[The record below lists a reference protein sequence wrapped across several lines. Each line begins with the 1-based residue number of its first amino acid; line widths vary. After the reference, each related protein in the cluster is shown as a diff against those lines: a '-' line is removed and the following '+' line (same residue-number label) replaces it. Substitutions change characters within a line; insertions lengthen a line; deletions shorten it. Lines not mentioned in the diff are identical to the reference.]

1 MLCGADLLCSY
12 FFFFLR
18 HSALSLLLD
27 VHFGGLHVCPY
38 TFLKENSCWFVRVQ
52 LSFDEGCFSDIKE
65 PLCGLNRW
73 LLYLTGG
80 YVRRKTTS
88 RSRKDVNVH
97 TNLKGIINVPNN
109 FFFFASFSFGF
120 LVWSLKLSKFAKCVR
135 LKENMLYK
143 CKCFSLF
150 V

>member
-1 MLCGADLLCSY
+1 M
-12 FFFFLR
+12 
-18 HSALSLLLD
+18 
-27 VHFGGLHVCPY
+27 
-38 TFLKENSCWFVRVQ
+38 
-52 LSFDEGCFSDIKE
+52 
-65 PLCGLNRW
+65 
-73 LLYLTGG
+73 
-80 YVRRKTTS
+80 RRKTTS

-97 TNLKGIINVPNN
+97 TDLKKGIINVPNN

-120 LVWSLKLSKFAKCVR
+120 LVSSLKLSKFAKCVR